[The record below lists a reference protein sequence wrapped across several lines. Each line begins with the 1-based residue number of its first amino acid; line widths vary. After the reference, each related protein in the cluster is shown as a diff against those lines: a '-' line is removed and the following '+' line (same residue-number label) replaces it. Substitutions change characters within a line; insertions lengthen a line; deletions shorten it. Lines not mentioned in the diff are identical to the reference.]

1 MLRVTQKKLILE
13 KKVNILYYTIEH
25 LKQYLKYLYE
35 KGETNNFKLLVNR

>member
-13 KKVNILYYTIEH
+13 KKVNILYYTIE
-25 LKQYLKYLYE
+25 YLKYLYE